1 MVTQAKAWDY
11 NFWVTLEVILHGE
24 YIVINLLFVIISTK
38 KKKIFKE
45 KYLILKLKKI
55 IKQRI

>member
-24 YIVINLLFVIISTK
+24 YIVINQLFVIIST

>member
-24 YIVINLLFVIISTK
+24 YIVINQLFVIISN